1 MQPSITK
8 RFIFSKNYYSRNNLN
23 SGIIQIVRFVFTKNT
38 VVGQNSN
45 IQNLYLW
52 HRVRCPMDTAKL
64 PCVVKSKRDRD
75 RQSERE
81 IIKPTSVA
89 KKG

>member
-38 VVGQNSN
+38 VVEQNSN
-45 IQNLYLW
+45 IQNLQLW

-64 PCVVKSKRDRD
+64 PCVVERETETDR
-75 RQSERE
+75 ERE